1 MRAKAE
7 FQRGAN
13 IPMTTDTYER
23 LSLQLRMAVEALIT
37 HPTPD
42 TYNSLTKIMSTLVR
56 CNLVG
61 DPMDLGNDALSD
73 ICDAY
78 EVTGAIAVTDVQAEQ
93 LRLAIDSVDRYL
105 PLVPVNKLKQAM
117 AEVEVF
123 CASVGA

>member
-1 MRAKAE
+1 MKKQE

-13 IPMTTDTYER
+13 IPMTTDTFDR
-23 LSLQLRMAVEALIT
+23 LSLQLRMATEALIT

-42 TYNSLTKIMSTLVR
+42 TYNQLSKSMASLVN

-61 DPMDLGNDALSD
+61 EAMDLGNDALSD

-78 EVTGAIAVTDVQAEQ
+78 ELTGAITVTDVQAEH
-93 LRLAIDSVDRYL
+93 LRLAIDSIAPRL
-105 PLVPVNKLKQAM
+105 PLVPVNKLKQAV